1 MVFKFLTI
9 YCHLPKITSIIA
21 GLPVAVL
28 KRAVTKSQDFEG
40 MYGKQGKQFDTS
52 SGSWEEKLLIFIRN
66 LVNLSAEIDC
76 NEGVVNTLDELQH
89 RARILLEQ
97 I

>member
-1 MVFKFLTI
+1 M
-9 YCHLPKITSIIA
+9 
-21 GLPVAVL
+21 L

-52 SGSWEEKLLIFIRN
+52 SSGSWEEKLLIIIRN
-66 LVNLSAEIDC
+66 LINLSDGDGGI
-76 NEGVVNTLDELQH
+76 VVDTLDELQH